1 MGSQPFV
8 VLSAIKLHLI
18 KKNTEAGNQMK
29 IHAVMSINFLQKVSW
44 FYQVDKNT
52 SPSNVLFWRCNKTE
66 PGFTSSHR
74 QLYPLTAQC
83 GWWVP
88 AWISWFSPCWTQYLQ
103 APNSPTPAQE
113 ARYFWTRSSTLW
125 APLQSGECTGKAP
138 STRIPVTTSKQV
150 QVFSSTSS
158 QSKISNR
165 LLDKEQ
171 WTELYRTD
179 INLIS

>member
-52 SPSNVLFWRCNKTE
+52 SPSNMLFWRCNKTE

-83 GWWVP
+83 GWWAP

-103 APNSPTPAQE
+103 APQHRRRGTSEPEAAPYGPRCKAVSAQQKHQQLAFPWLLPNRFKSSVQHPPKLKYQTGYLTRNSE
-113 ARYFWTRSSTLW
+113 RNSI
-125 APLQSGECTGKAP
+125 E
-138 STRIPVTTSKQV
+138 
-150 QVFSSTSS
+150 
-158 QSKISNR
+158 
-165 LLDKEQ
+165 
-171 WTELYRTD
+171 
-179 INLIS
+179 LISIW